1 MATIISGI
9 EPRPQT
15 PPHHPIH
22 GVHMPVATI
31 EHIIAQGFPEVK
43 LVSVTQLE
51 PGRSYNNRIY
61 YLKHRRSRSGT
72 EPAHLAES
80 EEHEFVLKV
89 NGRFF
94 GASKIQNEVACLR
107 LLETY
112 CSEVPAPRPL
122 AWSEDG
128 VKMTT
133 RYGPLDKWHTREAST
148 GQEEKIGWI
157 MMTRVPGEPISSL
170 HLEQAAMIDLA
181 QQLADHVTSWRRL
194 VPRQVN
200 CGNIR
205 FCQSE
210 YENFSGDINLEG
222 GPDLVVRGL
231 LSEDIELTQG
241 ITSVSQYY
249 RIKLEDKLQLLK
261 SSETYADNR
270 PIAPLVQAFIA
281 QTLPKLI
288 LDEYPSR
295 SQDDASPGRFVF
307 THYDLSP
314 RNILI
319 SGEPPRISGIVDFE
333 FSGFF
338 SPLEEFLN
346 DYVGN
351 EGDWPREVYKAYLET
366 LENNG
371 IATPAKSVASL
382 HWKQA
387 YGVEKLVEN
396 IAPWWLPGQHQGKEL
411 ASELK
416 KSEEIVREMLEKLE
430 AASSLSSNDKPWL
443 STLKLLN
450 YVNRTHGFNYSLTR
464 RLEGGYQ
471 GGAYLISIKGGDG
484 DAVIK
489 WNRKKLWA
497 KAVTEAAPVV
507 EQARKAKWPTPKWIA
522 FGDSPSGY
530 PYVIQEYVPHS
541 HAAKGV
547 TGALATAAIDFVETH
562 HSKMDLNTSVDY
574 TTLDR
579 NRIFDEEENLKHAQP
594 LREYSATGAA
604 LVDLL
609 ISWAEPYRDLIMPSN
624 DLVHGDFQP
633 GNILVADDKDCRIV
647 ALIDVEAIGKGSRLH
662 DIANLACHNII
673 WGEEHE
679 ALPILENYARSHG
692 QPGEWEISLTARLF
706 GLVHF
711 AVGMSKRHGRDA
723 EPVLERAIAFVKA
736 TQLHTRAL

>member
-1 MATIISGI
+1 MATIISGT

-22 GVHMPVATI
+22 GVHMPIATI

-43 LVSVTQLE
+43 LVSVTRLE
-51 PGRSYNNRIY
+51 SGGSYNNRIY
-61 YLKHRRSRSGT
+61 YLKLRRSHSET

-148 GQEEKIGWI
+148 GQEKNIGWI

-181 QQLADHVTSWRRL
+181 QQLANHVTSWRRL

-210 YENFSGDINLEG
+210 YENFSSDINLDG

-249 RIKLEDKLQLLK
+249 RIKLEDKLRLLK
-261 SSETYADNR
+261 SSETYAHNR

-281 QTLPKLI
+281 QTLPKLV

-295 SQDDASPGRFVF
+295 SQDDASTGGFVF

-396 IAPWWLPGQHQGKEL
+396 IAPWWL
-411 ASELK
+411 
-416 KSEEIVREMLEKLE
+416 
-430 AASSLSSNDKPWL
+430 
-443 STLKLLN
+443 
-450 YVNRTHGFNYSLTR
+450 
-464 RLEGGYQ
+464 
-471 GGAYLISIKGGDG
+471 
-484 DAVIK
+484 
-489 WNRKKLWA
+489 
-497 KAVTEAAPVV
+497 
-507 EQARKAKWPTPKWIA
+507 
-522 FGDSPSGY
+522 
-530 PYVIQEYVPHS
+530 
-541 HAAKGV
+541 
-547 TGALATAAIDFVETH
+547 
-562 HSKMDLNTSVDY
+562 
-574 TTLDR
+574 
-579 NRIFDEEENLKHAQP
+579 
-594 LREYSATGAA
+594 
-604 LVDLL
+604 
-609 ISWAEPYRDLIMPSN
+609 
-624 DLVHGDFQP
+624 
-633 GNILVADDKDCRIV
+633 
-647 ALIDVEAIGKGSRLH
+647 
-662 DIANLACHNII
+662 
-673 WGEEHE
+673 
-679 ALPILENYARSHG
+679 
-692 QPGEWEISLTARLF
+692 
-706 GLVHF
+706 
-711 AVGMSKRHGRDA
+711 
-723 EPVLERAIAFVKA
+723 
-736 TQLHTRAL
+736 